1 MRGNHARAVL
11 LLLGSIVFAPARAGG
26 DDAAW
31 TLDRLMGALA
41 RTSTGTVRFVEE
53 RHFQLLSE
61 PLILEGTLS
70 YAGGRLEKRTL
81 KPERELAI
89 IENGRMRVSSP
100 ALSRPRTVLLSDV
113 PALETFISSLRAT
126 LEGDLDRLKR
136 DFWVGFKAS
145 GADWRMT
152 LTPLSQTA
160 REEIN
165 DVLISGRGVRIAS
178 IEIIEGDGD
187 RTIIRLPDD

>member
-1 MRGNHARAVL
+1 MRVNYARAISL
-11 LLLGSIVFAPARAGG
+11 LLVSLVLAPAHAGG
-26 DDAAW
+26 DGAAW

-41 RTSTGTVRFVEE
+41 RTSIGTVRFVEE
-53 RHFQLLSE
+53 RRFQLLSE

-81 KPERELAI
+81 KPEKELAV

-100 ALSRPRTVLLSDV
+100 ALARPRTILLSDV
-113 PALETFISSLRAT
+113 PALEAFISSLRAT
-126 LEGDLDRLKR
+126 LEGDLERLKR

-145 GADWRMT
+145 GADWRMI

-160 REEIN
+160 REEIE
-165 DVLISGRGVRIAS
+165 DVVVSGRGVRIAS
-178 IEIIEGDGD
+178 IEIVEGDGD
-187 RTIIRLPDD
+187 RTIIRISDE